1 MIIYSMYVS
10 QLCGDFINVVLRNC
24 ELVIR
29 TVFKPIRKHKVFLA
43 VLNVLYFLLGY
54 LHNMYIYY

>member
-1 MIIYSMYVS
+1 MYVS

-29 TVFKPIRKHKVFLA
+29 TVFKPTRKHEGFFSSFKCTVFPPG
-43 VLNVLYFLLGY
+43 VST
-54 LHNMYIYY
+54 